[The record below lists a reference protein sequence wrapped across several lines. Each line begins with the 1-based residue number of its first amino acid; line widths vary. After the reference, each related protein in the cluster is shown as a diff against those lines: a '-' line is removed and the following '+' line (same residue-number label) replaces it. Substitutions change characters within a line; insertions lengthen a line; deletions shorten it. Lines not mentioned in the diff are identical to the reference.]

1 MVIVVNYWM
10 GLPKAKQPREGNK
23 SYSRLKTAIS
33 DPFLKTKFKF
43 FAATTK
49 FLNSFLVKF
58 QTNNPIVPFLA
69 QAIEEIMRLFG
80 SSFLLKE
87 TLSKASTCIRLS
99 KLNFNDPSL
108 HKRPGDADPG
118 IGIKLELSVLTKN
131 GEINFRRDVVSFLS
145 KICTHQCCPHIETS
159 QLIRCANQLT
169 GFYMRATLASSSHQ
183 SNSDFLEILDAL
195 SSPVCWLKILNLAK
209 QDFFMC
215 WKTLLLLNKSQM
227 DLQNKLNNSFQSF
240 WKLPKK
246 TSGVLLNFIRQNK
259 VTALILSTENILN
272 VSAQLKTLPR
282 F

>member
-1 MVIVVNYWM
+1 M
-10 GLPKAKQPREGNK
+10 
-23 SYSRLKTAIS
+23 
-33 DPFLKTKFKF
+33 
-43 FAATTK
+43 
-49 FLNSFLVKF
+49 
-58 QTNNPIVPFLA
+58 VPFLA
-69 QAIEEIMRLFG
+69 QAIEEIMHLFG

-87 TLSKASTCIRLS
+87 TLSKASTCIRLP

-131 GEINFRRDVVSFLS
+131 GEINENQVLNFRRDVVSFLS

-159 QLIRCANQLT
+159 QLIPCANQLT

-183 SNSDFLEILDAL
+183 SNSDFPEILDAS

-227 DLQNKLNNSFQSF
+227 DLQYKLNNSFQSF

-246 TSGVLLNFIRQNK
+246 TSGVLLNFIPQNK
-259 VTALILSTENILN
+259 VTALILSTGNILN